1 MSVINKAEA
10 EIEIVNRYLNKEINL
25 LEKEMALNI
34 VLACNNPSNKHIA
47 EEIASFANMTF
58 DMPAKRLVDMIIGF
72 GREVYNSNNFNQEEM
87 EKMALLALKQRKDY
101 EL

>member
-1 MSVINKAEA
+1 MSVINKPEVEE
-10 EIEIVNRYLNKEINL
+10 EIINRYLNKEINL

-47 EEIASFANMTF
+47 EEISNFTNMTL
-58 DMPAKRLVDMIIGF
+58 DMSAKKLVDMIIGF
-72 GREVYNSNNFNQEEM
+72 GREIYNSNNFNQEEM
-87 EKMALLALKQRKDY
+87 EKMALLALKQRQDY